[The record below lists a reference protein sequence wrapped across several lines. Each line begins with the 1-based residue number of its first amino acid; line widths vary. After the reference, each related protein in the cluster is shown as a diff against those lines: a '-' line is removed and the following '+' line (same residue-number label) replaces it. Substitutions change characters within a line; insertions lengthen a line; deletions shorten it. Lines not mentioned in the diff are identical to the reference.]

1 MLNRGCATKVQ
12 PFLFVNL
19 SGSVAMHHNLLILLF
34 GLFLCSCSG
43 SSDKGKLLASVG
55 DKELYQ
61 ADLNFLFAHNRY
73 SFDDSA
79 ALVKEYTEQW
89 VEEQILVSEAE
100 KSDQVDRE
108 IIEVRVANFKND
120 LLIQELENALIKERL
135 DTNITEEEIQQYYLA
150 NQKEFQLNDY
160 LVKVLYLKIPF
171 DAPDIEKIAQ
181 AYKLT
186 EASDLEEIQVYA
198 KIYATNFY
206 YDAENWIYFDDLLKE
221 VPLQDINKDKFIL
234 KRSKTRFEEGGFY
247 YFLNIIDYKLK
258 NSISPLS
265 FERDN
270 IKDRILNMRIRNL
283 REEIKN
289 EIVNKAYAEQNVQI
303 Y

>member
-1 MLNRGCATKVQ
+1 ML
-12 PFLFVNL
+12 
-19 SGSVAMHHNLLILLF
+19 SVTLLT
-34 GLFLCSCSG
+34 SCSG
-43 SSDKGKLLASVG
+43 SSDKGKLLATVG

-61 ADLNFLFAHNRY
+61 ADLNFLFSHNRY
-73 SFDDSA
+73 SFDDSV
-79 ALVKEYTEQW
+79 ALVNDYTTQW
-89 VEEQILVSEAE
+89 IEEQILVNEAE
-100 KSDQVDRE
+100 KSGQIDHE
-108 IIEVRVANFKND
+108 IIEVRVENFKND
-120 LLIQELENALIKERL
+120 LLIQELENGLIKERL
-135 DTNITEEEIQQYYLA
+135 DTTVSEDEIQAYYLA

-171 DAPDIEKIAQ
+171 DAPDIEKIGQ
-181 AYKLT
+181 AYKLNK
-186 EASDLEEIQVYA
+186 ESDLEEIQVYA

-221 VPLQDINKDKFIL
+221 VPLQDVNKDKFIL

-265 FERDN
+265 FEKEN
-270 IKDRILNMRIRNL
+270 IKERILNMRIRNL

-289 EIVNKAYAEQNVQI
+289 EIVNKAYAEQNVKI